1 MISVA
6 EIREAA
12 TKRADER
19 KPLPVPAWGCV
30 GDRAVRFRKLDA
42 DAYYSLR
49 KRAKADAPPSDDDA
63 SPQSIALFVE
73 MVATCVIDP
82 EGNAFLDSEEGRA
95 LLRDAEVT
103 PYPMLL
109 KLADEAIEVNGLG
122 ELMGG

>member
-12 TKRADER
+12 TKRAGER

-30 GDRAVRFRKLDA
+30 GDRAIRFRKLDA
-42 DAYYSLR
+42 GAYYALR
-49 KRAKADAPPSDDDA
+49 ERAKADAPPSDDDSA
-63 SPQSIALFVE
+63 PQSIAMFVE
-73 MVATCVIDP
+73 MVATCAVDA
-82 EGNAFLDSEEGRA
+82 EGNAFLDSDEGRA
-95 LLRDAEVT
+95 LLRDTDVT